1 MTDNKIYFKLVLG
14 LVVIVAVGILY
25 HIFDIRNKILE
36 GIDGTTTAA
45 AITSPSVSSSLVPAP
60 TSSAPPSSSSSSSS
74 APTSSAPPSVSSPP
88 SSSYVPPSSSA
99 PPSSASPSSSS
110 SSSAPSFSSSA
121 SAVYTRDRDRSST
134 SSTRVNIFAENAKA
148 TLEISNLLITQTSE
162 ETVFYIYIPE
172 NLQLTSAGYNG
183 LTIVNTASPT
193 NSVTYKI
200 DDFISMCDSTVV
212 SDLFFSDVTQ
222 AMITKNG
229 AGFDTVKRCS
239 NANKLK
245 IISNL
250 NSGTAAQNHSFKI
263 QGFNIPQSSPVRIA
277 IEKESNSTSSG
288 YSTRQYD
295 AFFPDAITQNAVPVP
310 DAFTNATFKIDLSDA
325 TPGAKNVT
333 AKYTFKFTP
342 TPANG
347 FVIEKNDSVIHF
359 IFSDDFVLP
368 PVENVKVVINNIL
381 LDAGKNEYVL
391 QQKNMCITP
400 SKGSVLFLDSSYK
413 FENENKICMK
423 VYTLF
428 IKQNIPVQSTGLTI
442 ALKGLTNPL
451 YSPTPLA
458 YDKKDFLFQAFNTS
472 YSILNL
478 KVKDVG
484 KYLFNPKTDDYVY
497 AGLYM
502 RGNYP
507 VKNKKP
513 IDADKE
519 ADADAGDSKMK
530 SSSKSIESRGGSN
543 RAATVYTVNYF
554 YDGQGQGEYGYIA
567 RPDIFGTTPYSYGTS
582 RGGLGTSDKYI
593 AKQNRDLAEEK
604 RLHAEKVQQWKES
617 QIRPPM
623 GVAPALLNAGVQP
636 YDATI
641 NF

>member
-36 GIDGTTTAA
+36 GVDSTLSTV
-45 AITSPSVSSSLVPAP
+45 PSSAAP
-60 TSSAPPSSSSSSSS
+60 TSAN
-74 APTSSAPPSVSSPP
+74 
-88 SSSYVPPSSSA
+88 
-99 PPSSASPSSSS
+99 PSSATPTSANPTSANPSSATSTS
-110 SSSAPSFSSSA
+110 ANPSSATPTSATPTSA
-121 SAVYTRDRDRSST
+121 SPPTQVR
-134 SSTRVNIFAENAKA
+134 ILAENAKA
-148 TLEISNLLITQTSE
+148 TLEVNSLQTSDGE
-162 ETVFYIYIPE
+162 NPTETVFYIYIPAE
-172 NLQLTSAGYNG
+172 LPMPDYKRLTV
-183 LTIVNTASPT
+183 VNTSP
-193 NSVTYKI
+193 NSNGISYKV
-200 DDFISMCDSTVV
+200 DDYVMGCESTVINEI
-212 SDLFFSDVTQ
+212 FFSNT
-222 AMITKNG
+222 ARAIATKD
-229 AGFDTVKRCS
+229 ASTLDTVKKCS
-239 NANKLK
+239 NVNKLK
-245 IISNL
+245 IIATHPASPQHVHN
-250 NSGTAAQNHSFKI
+250 FKI
-263 QGFNIPQSSPVRIA
+263 QGFDLPQLSPISIKIETERKVGFDSNI
-277 IEKESNSTSSG
+277 
-288 YSTRQYD
+288 YS
-295 AFFPDAITQNAVPVP
+295 ASFPGALTQNAVPVP

-368 PVENVKVVINNIL
+368 PVENVNVIINNIL

-442 ALKGLTNPL
+442 ALKGLTNPS

-513 IDADKE
+513 IDADKQ
-519 ADADAGDSKMK
+519 ADADAGDNKMK
-530 SSSKSIESRGGSN
+530 SSSSKSIESRGGSN
-543 RAATVYTVNYF
+543 RAANVYTVNYF